1 MELRVIPPKKKSPN
15 KYDDSYT
22 FIIPAKV
29 VEIQKNN
36 QIGRVV
42 PIVIERLDFTT
53 GNLIKSKGITFQGSL
68 DIFNGLNLQLPFYSD
83 CIVFKENGKI
93 RFKVIGI
100 YNAGFEEL
108 FFSVSDNILDNDER
122 QIMDVFK
129 SNYKELVEW
138 CNEF

>member
-15 KYDDSYT
+15 KYDDDFT

-36 QIGRVV
+36 QVGRVV
-42 PIVIERLDFTT
+42 PIVIERLDFAT

-68 DIFNGLNLQLPFYSD
+68 DIFNGLNLQPPFYSD
-83 CIVFKENGKI
+83 CIVFKDNGEI

-108 FFSVSDNILDNDER
+108 FYSVSDHILDNDER

-129 SNYKELVEW
+129 SNYKELLEW
-138 CNEF
+138 CNEL

>member
-15 KYDDSYT
+15 KYDDGIT

-36 QIGRVV
+36 KVGRVV

-53 GNLIKSKGITFQGSL
+53 GDLIKSKGITFQGSL
-68 DIFNGLNLQLPFYSD
+68 DIFNGLNLQLPFYTD
-83 CIVFKENGKI
+83 CIVFKDNGKI
-93 RFKVIGI
+93 RFKVTGI

-108 FFSVSDNILDNDER
+108 FFSVSNSILDNDER

-129 SNYKELVEW
+129 SNYKELLEW
-138 CNEF
+138 CNEL